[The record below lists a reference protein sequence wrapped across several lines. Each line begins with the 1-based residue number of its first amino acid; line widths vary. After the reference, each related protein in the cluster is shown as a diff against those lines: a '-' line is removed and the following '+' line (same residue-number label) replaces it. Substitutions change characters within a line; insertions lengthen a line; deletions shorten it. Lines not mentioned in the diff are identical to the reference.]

1 MGRPTADPPKPACN
15 PKEEGETMENRRSA
29 GAKIQAGTAIFA
41 LFSLVLLVGTCAWAQ
56 APGACADEIAQFC
69 SGISAGGGALRQ
81 CLLEHDNELSGWCRS
96 SIARA
101 RDEAADACHDDAI
114 LLCAGAG
121 GGTVQCLKDKE
132 SWLSFECKVKLGLLP
147 ENQSR

>member
-1 MGRPTADPPKPACN
+1 
-15 PKEEGETMENRRSA
+15 MENRGSVKTKFQWLSA
-29 GAKIQAGTAIFA
+29 IST
-41 LFSLVLLVGTCAWAQ
+41 LSLLVLLVGTCAWAQ

-69 SGISAGGGALRQ
+69 SGVSAGGGALRQ

-96 SIARA
+96 SIAGA
-101 RDEAADACHDDAI
+101 REEAADACHDDAI
-114 LLCAGAG
+114 LLCEGAG

-147 ENQSR
+147 QNQSR